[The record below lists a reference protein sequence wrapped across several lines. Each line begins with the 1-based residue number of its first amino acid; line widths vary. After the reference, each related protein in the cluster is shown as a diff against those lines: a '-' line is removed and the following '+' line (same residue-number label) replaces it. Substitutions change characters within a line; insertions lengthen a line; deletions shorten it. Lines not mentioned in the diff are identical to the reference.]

1 MPQTSTVKEF
11 VTALQTRES
20 KTTKALTKYFTKS
33 GRHKSRL
40 PDLDWKGAL
49 NVLPNWAR
57 IEFKNSGLQNRHLA
71 HINQWPKK
79 HKEELRGVLVFAIKN
94 NRNVHFFWEL
104 HGGAHEET
112 EIIVPKT
119 GTIGVVFRSPQKNV
133 RVSTAPATF
142 GHIMTDV
149 S

>member
-20 KTTKALTKYFTKS
+20 KTTKALTKYFTRP
-33 GRHKSRL
+33 GRHKNRL
-40 PDLDWKGAL
+40 PDLDRKGAL
-49 NVLPNWAR
+49 DVLPTWAR
-57 IEFKNSGLQNRHLA
+57 TEFKKSGLGTRHLA
-71 HINQWPKK
+71 HINRWPKAQ
-79 HKEELRGVLVFAIKN
+79 KEELRKVLVLAIKN
-94 NRNVHFFWEL
+94 NRSVHFFWEL
-104 HGGAHEET
+104 YGGRREET
-112 EIIVPKT
+112 EFIVPKT
-119 GTIGVVFRSPQKNV
+119 GTIVVIARSPQRNV